1 MDPENIP
8 KRYGGQLDWE
18 WGQLPSI
25 DSETQAAL
33 ERDGNKG
40 WVAGP
45 ALWLDHKRVVVGSEN
60 GKARRSDKEIA
71 ELKPVVY
78 AADWTEE
85 PVHPER
91 KASNASEKPHHPTHL
106 APPTS
111 KLERIPSEHAV
122 TAAKRAS
129 SDAQRA
135 SHDTP
140 IVAAAAGVGIGAAAT
155 GTAAA
160 AAIHADQKQQPTQ
173 VSSDIKEENIKTAP
187 SGDRVNMAPPPEQA
201 AFPMQTA
208 EYISEGKKE
217 PTANGKVKEPP
228 AASQEPG
235 TAVPVA
241 AAAAAAPPVLESK
254 TTAPPEP
261 VANGTAYSQ
270 ITQHPPGM
278 TQPGPVPQHTV
289 EVTKAVAHKMEG
301 ESVSTLPAQANG
313 ALPHPEMIVSS
324 DRSKGLAVEADKVE
338 NLAATRP
345 GMERFVTAAEF

>member
-8 KRYGGQLDWE
+8 RRYGGQLDWE

-45 ALWLDHKRVVVGSEN
+45 ALWLDHRRVVVGSEN

-135 SHDTP
+135 SHDAP
-140 IVAAAAGVGIGAAAT
+140 VVAAAAGVGMGAAAT
-155 GTAAA
+155 GTAVAA
-160 AAIHADQKQQPTQ
+160 ASHADKKQQPTQ
-173 VSSDIKEENIKTAP
+173 ASSDIPKENIKTAP
-187 SGDRVNMAPPPEQA
+187 SGDQVNMAPPPEQA

-217 PTANGKVKEPP
+217 PVTNGEVKEPH
-228 AASQEPG
+228 AASREPEA
-235 TAVPVA
+235 AVPVIAGA
-241 AAAAAAPPVLESK
+241 AVAPSAPEPKLA
-254 TTAPPEP
+254 APPEP
-261 VANGTAYSQ
+261 TANGTAHGH
-270 ITQHPPGM
+270 TTLPPAGM

-313 ALPHPEMIVSS
+313 ALPHPEMIVST

-338 NLAATRP
+338 NLVATRP

>member
-1 MDPENIP
+1 MARSQACCGRIGKTG
-8 KRYGGQLDWE
+8 KRGGA
-18 WGQLPSI
+18 
-25 DSETQAAL
+25 T
-33 ERDGNKG
+33 
-40 WVAGP
+40 
-45 ALWLDHKRVVVGSEN
+45 KRS
-60 GKARRSDKEIA
+60 R